1 MDTRGKHIVVGKL
14 EGRDGPLC
22 HICELPMSF
31 RYVSGGLDITASI
44 DHLSPTRP
52 RSNTIGGLKLAH
64 RWCNSRRQHEPIT
77 PELVGVCQE
86 RIKPILEQYRK
97 QSKFLKI
104 KEVRK

>member
-1 MDTRGKHIVVGKL
+1 MDTRGKHILVRKL
-14 EGRDGPLC
+14 EGRDGQLC
-22 HICELPMSF
+22 HVCGLPMSF

-52 RSNTIGGLKLAH
+52 RSSSLGGLKLAH
-64 RWCNSRRQHEPIT
+64 RWCNSRRQHEEIT
-77 PELVGVCQE
+77 PALVEVCAG
-86 RIKPILEQYRK
+86 RIKPILEQYRH